1 MHSPFRTLV
10 ASAAVAGALVTLGT
24 AGSAAPTPAA
34 TPATN
39 KIATTKTATSKT
51 AQPSVETFA
60 LPNGLQVAFMRLD
73 SAPVVAVQIWY
84 HAGSK
89 DEARDRRGAAHMFEH
104 IMFKGTTRVR
114 PDDHAR
120 FLTSVGGTVNAATD
134 EDATHYINLVPATY
148 LDFTLELEAERMR
161 NLVFRDAVITAEREV
176 VKEEIRQQL
185 NTPITRGFWRFLA
198 TAYTK
203 HPYAWTAAGTIAD
216 LDNTK
221 PADLKTFYDAYYQP
235 NNALVVVVG
244 NATLDAVKAS
254 VTKRFGSIAAGPPPP
269 RPSRAAAEPEQTAKR
284 REVAQAS
291 QLGLV
296 VAGYKIPPAKHV
308 DVYALQIAALIMG
321 NGESSRLRARI
332 KNPDAKLKRAIGIDG
347 GVQAQLREETG
358 MWMMLGAYIN
368 AGDVD
373 ALEAAMFE
381 EVAKLIS
388 SPPTTNELR
397 QAKNQIQASVTF
409 SLENVTGMADQIG
422 RSWILTGDA
431 GAFMR
436 DVAALEKVT
445 AADVVRVT
453 KQYLTTERATVL
465 VIPPKTAV
473 LDVAP
478 TGAK

>member
-1 MHSPFRTLV
+1 MYSPTKSLLACAAF
-10 ASAAVAGALVTLGT
+10 SAAFAGALLVQGV
-24 AGSAAPTPAA
+24 AVSAAPTP
-34 TPATN
+34 PA
-39 KIATTKTATSKT
+39 KPAVDAGQSKT
-51 AQPSVETFA
+51 TQPKVETFA

-73 SAPVVAVQIWY
+73 SAPVVAVQVWY

-89 DEARDRRGAAHMFEH
+89 DEARDKRGSAHMFEH
-104 IMFKGTTRVR
+104 IMFKGTARVR
-114 PDDHAR
+114 PEDHAR
-120 FLTSVGGTVNAATD
+120 FLNSVGGTVNAATD

-161 NLVFRDAVITAEREV
+161 NLLFRDAVITTEREV

-216 LDNTK
+216 LDNTN
-221 PADLKTFYDAYYQP
+221 PGDLKTFYDAYYQP

-244 NATLDAVKAS
+244 NATLDEVKSS
-254 VTKRFGSIAAGPPPP
+254 VTKRFGSIAAGPTPL
-269 RPSRAAAEPEQTAKR
+269 RPSLAAVEPEQTAKR

-296 VAGYKIPPAKHV
+296 IAGYKIPPAKHV
-308 DVYALQIAALIMG
+308 DVYALQLASLIMG

-368 AGDVD
+368 PGDVD
-373 ALEAAMFE
+373 ALEAAMFD
-381 EVAKLIS
+381 EVTKLIS
-388 SPPTTNELR
+388 NPPTADELR

-431 GAFMR
+431 GAFLR
-436 DVAALEKVT
+436 DVAALEKVS

-453 KQYLTTERATVL
+453 KQYLTPERATVL
-465 VIPPKTAV
+465 VIPPKTTV
-473 LDVAP
+473 LDAAP
-478 TGAK
+478 AGAK

>member
-1 MHSPFRTLV
+1 MYSPSKTLL
-10 ASAAVAGALVTLGT
+10 ASAALAGALLVRGV
-24 AGSAAPTPAA
+24 AVSAAPTPPAK
-34 TPATN
+34 PATDAA
-39 KIATTKTATSKT
+39 KSKT
-51 AQPSVETFA
+51 TQPKVETFA

-73 SAPVVAVQIWY
+73 SAPVVAVQVWY

-89 DEARDRRGAAHMFEH
+89 DEARDKRGSAHMFEH
-104 IMFKGTTRVR
+104 IMFKGTARVR
-114 PDDHAR
+114 PEDHAR
-120 FLTSVGGTVNAATD
+120 FLNSVGGTVNAATD

-161 NLVFRDAVITAEREV
+161 NLLFRDSVIATEREV

-203 HPYAWTAAGTIAD
+203 HPYAWTAAGTITD

-244 NATLDAVKAS
+244 NATLDEVKAS
-254 VTKRFGSIAAGPPPP
+254 VTKRFGSIAAGPTPP
-269 RPSRAAAEPEQTAKR
+269 RPSLAAVEPEQTAKR

-296 VAGYKIPPAKHV
+296 IAGYKIPPAKHV
-308 DVYALQIAALIMG
+308 DVYALQLASLIMG

-347 GVQAQLREETG
+347 GVQAQLREEIG

-368 AGDVD
+368 PGDVD

-381 EVAKLIS
+381 EVTKLIS
-388 SPPTTNELR
+388 SPPTADELR

-436 DVAALEKVT
+436 DVAALEKVS

-453 KQYLTTERATVL
+453 KQYLTPERATVL
-465 VIPPKTAV
+465 VIPPKTTV
-473 LDVAP
+473 LDAAP
-478 TGAK
+478 AGAK

>member
-1 MHSPFRTLV
+1 MYSPSKTLL
-10 ASAAVAGALVTLGT
+10 ASAAFAGALLVPGVAVSAPSTLG
-24 AGSAAPTPAA
+24 PTPAK
-34 TPATN
+34 PA
-39 KIATTKTATSKT
+39 AAATKTT
-51 AQPSVETFA
+51 QPKVETFA

-73 SAPVVAVQIWY
+73 AAPVVAVQVWY

-89 DEARDRRGAAHMFEH
+89 DEARDKRGSAHMFEH
-104 IMFKGTTRVR
+104 IMFKGTARVR
-114 PDDHAR
+114 PEDHAR
-120 FLTSVGGTVNAATD
+120 FLNSVGGTVNAATD

-161 NLVFRDAVITAEREV
+161 NLLFRDVVITTEREV

-185 NTPITRGFWRFLA
+185 NTPVTRGFWRFLA

-221 PADLKTFYDAYYQP
+221 PGDLKTFYDAYYQP

-244 NATLDAVKAS
+244 NATLDEVKAS
-254 VTKRFGSIAAGPPPP
+254 ITKRFGSIAAGPTPP
-269 RPSRAAAEPEQTAKR
+269 RPSLAAVEPEQTAKR

-296 VAGYKIPPAKHV
+296 IAGYKIPPAKHV
-308 DVYALQIAALIMG
+308 DVYALQLAALIMG

-368 AGDVD
+368 PGDVD
-373 ALEAAMFE
+373 TLEAAMFD
-381 EVAKLIS
+381 EVTKLIS
-388 SPPTTNELR
+388 SPPTTDELR

-431 GAFMR
+431 GAFLR
-436 DVAALEKVT
+436 DVAALEKVS

-453 KQYLTTERATVL
+453 KQYLTPERATVL
-465 VIPPKTAV
+465 VIPPKTTV
-473 LDVAP
+473 LDAAP
-478 TGAK
+478 AGAK

>member
-1 MHSPFRTLV
+1 MD
-10 ASAAVAGALVTLGT
+10 AAKAKA
-24 AGSAAPTPAA
+24 
-34 TPATN
+34 
-39 KIATTKTATSKT
+39 
-51 AQPSVETFA
+51 AQPKVETFA

-73 SAPVVAVQIWY
+73 AAPVVAVQVWY

-89 DEARDRRGAAHMFEH
+89 DEARDKRGSAHMFEH
-104 IMFKGTTRVR
+104 IMFKGTARVR
-114 PDDHAR
+114 PEDHAR
-120 FLTSVGGTVNAATD
+120 FINGVGGTVNATTD

-161 NLVFRDAVITAEREV
+161 NLLFRDAVIATEREV

-244 NATLDAVKAS
+244 NATLDDVKAS
-254 VTKRFGSIAAGPPPP
+254 VTKRFGSIAAGPTPP
-269 RPSRAAAEPEQTAKR
+269 RPSLAAVEPEQTAKR

-291 QLGLV
+291 QIGLV
-296 VAGYKIPPAKHV
+296 IAGYKIPPAKHV
-308 DVYALQIAALIMG
+308 DVYALQLAALIMG
-321 NGESSRLRARI
+321 NGESSRLRTRI
-332 KNPDAKLKRAIGIDG
+332 KNPDPKLKRAFGIDG

-368 AGDVD
+368 PADVE
-373 ALEAAMFE
+373 ALEAAMFD
-381 EVAKLIS
+381 EVAKLIRN
-388 SPPTTNELR
+388 PPTANELR

-409 SLENVTGMADQIG
+409 SLENVTGMAEQIG

-453 KQYLTTERATVL
+453 KQYLTTDRATVL

-473 LDVAP
+473 LEAAP
-478 TGAK
+478 AGAK